1 MYEAKVVIRSLML
14 LICDNS
20 NNFTKPRR
28 IHKIDI
34 EQTKAQTWYFK
45 LKSCEF
51 ITLNT
56 KKNATNTHPKR
67 VELVYEELNP

>member
-1 MYEAKVVIRSLML
+1 ML

-20 NNFTKPRR
+20 NNFTKSRR